1 MTFIG
6 HPPTMSSTLMAV
18 GPGEDSGL
26 YFGNIYRAVPV
37 PSRRG
42 IGQVRGD
49 GQVARKL
56 AELIKD
62 VILGSEFLQ
71 VLVTFTGLLVAV
83 TFVLIALLWLL
94 L

>member
-1 MTFIG
+1 M
-6 HPPTMSSTLMAV
+6 
-18 GPGEDSGL
+18 
-26 YFGNIYRAVPV
+26 
-37 PSRRG
+37 
-42 IGQVRGD
+42 
-49 GQVARKL
+49 ARKL